1 MKKLKKCGTCT
12 ERCLVNGF
20 KIVFLSVCTIPHI
33 TINRLYKP
41 FPNWRFFCL
50 PPFVW
55 FNELVMSMLGSFN
68 QTLQLDPPD
77 PPAIKHGNGQPPFH
91 PFIPFLFL
99 SPLKPS
105 ICFRNF
111 QLCRHEYRRAILSL
125 SLCKEFCRGCSV
137 DTSPERASWC
147 LYPWPTR
154 NRLGWDTRIMGG
166 FTKVLGLWPKKQK
179 LKKWL

>member
-1 MKKLKKCGTCT
+1 LHHPPYHHKW
-12 ERCLVNGF
+12 
-20 KIVFLSVCTIPHI
+20 
-33 TINRLYKP
+33 YKP
-41 FPNWRFFCL
+41 FPNWCFFCL

-55 FNELVMSMLGSFN
+55 FNELVIHKLSMLGSFN
-68 QTLQLDPPD
+68 QTLQLD
-77 PPAIKHGNGQPPFH
+77 PAIKHGNGQPPFH

-111 QLCRHEYRRAILSL
+111 QLCRHEYRRVILSL
-125 SLCKEFCRGCSV
+125 SLCKEFCRRCSV

-166 FTKVLGLWPKKQK
+166 FTKVIVVRLEHRTENLSLSYVVCPCGNP
-179 LKKWL
+179 